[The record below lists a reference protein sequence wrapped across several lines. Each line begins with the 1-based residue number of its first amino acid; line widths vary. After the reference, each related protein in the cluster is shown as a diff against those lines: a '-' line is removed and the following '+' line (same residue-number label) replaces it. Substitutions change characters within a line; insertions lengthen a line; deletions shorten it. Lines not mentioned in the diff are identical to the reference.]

1 MKFGIGQPMRR
12 HEDLRL
18 ITGRGRYTDDV
29 TLPLATHAFVL
40 RSPVAHGLIKR
51 IDTQAARRMAGV
63 LLVASGADVRA
74 DGLGDVPCT
83 IPLNNRDGTPR
94 HDTPRPV
101 LAVGK
106 VRHVGQPVAL
116 VVAETL
122 SAARDA
128 AEAIEVDYD
137 ALPVVTDAKDALA
150 AGAPLLF
157 DQIPGN
163 MVFDWDNDMG
173 DAKATDAAFA
183 QAERVVTLEVVNNR
197 VVVNSMEPRNAIA
210 EYDPASGRSTLH
222 TATQGPHFVRDPLAE
237 IVLKLPKDKLRLLT
251 SNVGGAF
258 GMKAFVYPEQALVVW
273 ASRKI
278 GRPVKWQE
286 DRSEAF
292 VSDNQG
298 RDHFTRAEL
307 ALDGKGRFLGLRV
320 SVLANIGAYLSP
332 FGCFIPTRST
342 DLVSG
347 LYAIGAI
354 HINVK
359 GVCTNTVPVCAYRGA
374 GRPEA
379 AYLLERLVDAA
390 ARELGMSPD
399 AIRRVNFVPS
409 SAMPYTSATRLQLDS
424 GEFEKIMDLCME
436 LAEWSSFARRRAQ
449 SERNGSLRGI
459 GMATYTERCGGGFP
473 ETASIEFKRDRIELV
488 MGNQEYG
495 SGLVTSYKQLVSDQ
509 LGVDADLIEV
519 IMGDTDRTP
528 AGLTGGSRAIAV
540 AGSALHEAG
549 RTLIGKGKDLA
560 AHLLE
565 VSAQDV
571 VFADGLFGVPGTD
584 LRLGI
589 FAVAEAA
596 RDPQKLPAG
605 MTPGL
610 DTTHTRVPTAQT
622 FPNGCHIVEVEIDR
636 DSGAV
641 AIERY
646 TVVDDFGRTIN
657 PLMLEGQVHGG
668 IVQGIGQALL
678 EHAVYDPD
686 SGQLL
691 SGSFMDYAMPRASD
705 LPSFS
710 FSTHNVPT
718 TSNPFGVKG
727 AGEAGAVGAP
737 PALINAIVDALHR
750 HCGVRHIDMPATPA
764 RVWAAING
772 GSAKPIMRVLIA
784 VIGILIATGA
794 LGTRVLAQNYPW
806 CAYYST
812 GDGNATN
819 CGFVTREQCMASVSG
834 IGGYCEPNNT
844 YVPPPDLRSGGA
856 ASTAKP
862 DHR

>member
-29 TLPLATHAFVL
+29 SLPQMTHAFVL
-40 RSPVAHGLIKR
+40 RAPVAHARIKR
-51 IDTQAARRMAGV
+51 ADATAARRMPGV
-63 LLVASGADVRA
+63 LFVATGEDVRA
-74 DGLGDVPCT
+74 DGLGDIPCT
-83 IPLNNRDGTPR
+83 VPLANRDGTPR
-94 HDTPRPV
+94 HDTPRPA
-101 LAVGK
+101 LALGK

-122 SAARDA
+122 AAARDA
-128 AEAIEVDYD
+128 AEAIEIEYE
-137 ALPVVTDAKDALA
+137 ALPAVTDARDAVSP
-150 AGAPLLF
+150 GAPQLF
-157 DQIPGN
+157 DHIPGN
-163 MVFDWDNDMG
+163 IVFDWDNDMG
-173 DAKATDAAFA
+173 DAKATAAAFA
-183 QAERVVTLEVVNNR
+183 KAARVVSLDVVNNR

-210 EYDPASGRSTLH
+210 EFDPASGRSTLY

-237 IVLKLPKDKLRLLT
+237 IVLKLPKEKLRLIT
-251 SNVGGAF
+251 PNVGGGF

-286 DRSEAF
+286 DRSEGF

-298 RDHFTRAEL
+298 RDHLTRAEL
-307 ALDGKGRFLGLRV
+307 ALDADGRFLGLRV
-320 SVLANIGAYLSP
+320 SILANIGAYLSP

-347 LYAIGAI
+347 LYVFGAI
-354 HINVK
+354 HVNVK

-399 AIRRVNFVPS
+399 AIRRVNFVPP
-409 SAMPYTSATRLQLDS
+409 SAMPYTSATKLVLDS
-424 GEFEKIMDLCME
+424 GEFEKIMDLCMDE
-436 LAEWSSFARRRAQ
+436 AGWSSFAKRRRV
-449 SERNGSLRGI
+449 SERSGKLRGI

-473 ETASIEFKRDRIELV
+473 ETASIEFKDERIELV
-488 MGNQEYG
+488 LGNVEYG
-495 SGLVTSYKQLVSDQ
+495 SGLVTSYKQIVSDQ
-509 LGVDADLIEV
+509 LGVDADRIDV

-528 AGLTGGSRAIAV
+528 AGLTGGSRALAV
-540 AGSALHEAG
+540 GGTALYEASH
-549 RTLIGKGKDLA
+549 TIVGKGKELA

-571 VFADGLFGVPGTD
+571 VFADGTFGVPGTD
-584 LRLGI
+584 LRLDI
-589 FAVAEAA
+589 FQLAKAA
-596 RDPQKLPAG
+596 RDPARLPAG
-605 MTPGL
+605 MAPGL
-610 DTTHTRVPTAQT
+610 DTTQTRVPPAQT

-646 TVVDDFGRTIN
+646 TVVDDFGRAIN
-657 PLMLEGQVHGG
+657 PLLLEGQVHGG

-678 EHAVYDPD
+678 EHAVYDSE

-691 SGSFMDYAMPRASD
+691 AGSFMDYAMPRAGD
-705 LPSFS
+705 LPSFA

-718 TSNPFGVKG
+718 MANPLGVKG

-737 PALINAIVDALHR
+737 PAVINAIVDALHR
-750 HCGVRHIDMPATPA
+750 YNGSRHIDMPATPS
-764 RVWAAING
+764 RVWEMLN
-772 GSAKPIMRVLIA
+772 AK
-784 VIGILIATGA
+784 
-794 LGTRVLAQNYPW
+794 
-806 CAYYST
+806 
-812 GDGNATN
+812 
-819 CGFVTREQCMASVSG
+819 
-834 IGGYCEPNNT
+834 
-844 YVPPPDLRSGGA
+844 
-856 ASTAKP
+856 
-862 DHR
+862 H